1 MEAIP
6 RLRKPL
12 QARTQERVARALLT
26 AESLLLEKNPE
37 EVSIPDIAEASGV
50 PRASLYQF
58 YANKHQL
65 FAAIAEKHLGLVA
78 QEVKRG
84 GAGLVGFHWRQMS
97 YLLAQAASQY
107 YNRNPVAGILI
118 LGWPM
123 SRETYLAQEVTI
135 ENIGDELR
143 AIFATAHPS
152 VALPTSPDVGT
163 IITELA
169 FSLMKYG
176 YYRQGEITDDIIQQ
190 ATIAVVGYL
199 QQVLPPEIALSQ
211 PNEQQVAA
219 LQSLTI
225 ASTHTP
231 A

>member
-6 RLRKPL
+6 RLRKPA
-12 QARTQERVARALLT
+12 QARTQERVARALNT
-26 AESLLLEKNPE
+26 AEQLLLAGNPE

-65 FAAIAEKHLGLVA
+65 FAAIAEQHLSRVA
-78 QEVKRG
+78 EEVKHG
-84 GAGLVGFHWRQMS
+84 GSALKGFHWRQITF
-97 YLLAQAASQY
+97 LLVQAASQY

-143 AIFATAHPS
+143 VIYATASPPVTLT
-152 VALPTSPDVGT
+152 VAPDVGT

-176 YYRQGEITDDIIQQ
+176 YYRQGEISEEIIHQ
-190 ATIAVVGYL
+190 ASIAVVGYL
-199 QQVLPPEIALSQ
+199 QQVLPPDVGQSQ
-211 PNEQQVAA
+211 PSEQQVSA
-219 LQSLTI
+219 LQALI
-225 ASTHTP
+225 AASSRTP

>member
-6 RLRKPL
+6 RLRKPT
-12 QARTQERVARALLT
+12 QARTQERVARALQT
-26 AESLLLEKNPE
+26 AEQLLLTSNPE

-65 FAAIAEKHLGLVA
+65 FAAIAERHLSKVA
-78 QEVKRG
+78 QEVKFG
-84 GAGLVGFHWRQMS
+84 GAMLKGFHWRQITS
-97 YLLAQAASQY
+97 ILVAAASRY
-107 YNRNPVAGILI
+107 YNQNPVAGILI

-143 AIFATAHPS
+143 VIYGTAEPAVTLTAT
-152 VALPTSPDVGT
+152 PDVGT
-163 IITELA
+163 IVTELA

-176 YYRQGEITDDIIQQ
+176 YYRQGEITPDIMQQ
-190 ATIAVVGYL
+190 AATAVIGYL
-199 QQVLPPEIALSQ
+199 EQVLPSELAKSQ
-211 PNEQQVAA
+211 PTAQQLAA
-219 LQSLTI
+219 LQTLT
-225 ASTHTP
+225 A

>member
-1 MEAIP
+1 MEVTP

-12 QARTQERVARALLT
+12 QARTQERVSRALVT
-26 AESLLLEKNPE
+26 AEALLLEKNPE

-84 GAGLVGFHWRQMS
+84 GAALVGFHWRHITF
-97 YLLAQAASQY
+97 LLVQAASQY

-143 AIFATAHPS
+143 TIYAHAQPS
-152 VALPTSPDVGT
+152 VPLSTTPDVGT
-163 IITELA
+163 IMTELA

-176 YYRQGEITDDIIQQ
+176 YYRQGEISGDIIRQ
-190 ATIAVVGYL
+190 ASLAVVGYL
-199 QQVLPPEIALSQ
+199 EQMLPDALAKSQ
-211 PNEQQVAA
+211 PSEQQLAA
-219 LQSLTI
+219 LQSLI
-225 ASTHTP
+225 AASARTP

>member
-84 GAGLVGFHWRQMS
+84 GAALVGFHWRQMS

-107 YNRNPVAGILI
+107 YNQNPVAGILI
-118 LGWPM
+118 RKHW
-123 SRETYLAQEVTI
+123 R
-135 ENIGDELR
+135 
-143 AIFATAHPS
+143 
-152 VALPTSPDVGT
+152 
-163 IITELA
+163 
-169 FSLMKYG
+169 
-176 YYRQGEITDDIIQQ
+176 
-190 ATIAVVGYL
+190 
-199 QQVLPPEIALSQ
+199 
-211 PNEQQVAA
+211 
-219 LQSLTI
+219 
-225 ASTHTP
+225 
-231 A
+231 

>member
-84 GAGLVGFHWRQMS
+84 GAALVGFHWRQMS

-143 AIFATAHPS
+143 AIFATAHPP

>member
-1 MEAIP
+1 MEVIP
-6 RLRKPL
+6 RFRKPT
-12 QARTQERVARALLT
+12 QARTQERVARALQT
-26 AESLLLEKNPE
+26 AEQLLLTRNPE

-65 FAAIAEKHLGLVA
+65 FAAIAEQHLSKVA
-78 QEVKRG
+78 QEVKLG
-84 GAGLVGFHWRQMS
+84 GVRLKGFHWRQVS
-97 YLLAQAASQY
+97 RALVHAAARY
-107 YNRNPVAGILI
+107 YNQNPVAGILI

-143 AIFATAHPS
+143 AIYQTAEPA
-152 VALPTSPDVGT
+152 VTLTTSPDVGT

-176 YYRQGEITDDIIQQ
+176 YYRQGEITPEITQQ
-190 ATIAVVGYL
+190 ASVAVIGYL
-199 QQVLPPEIALSQ
+199 EQVLPEALAKSQ
-211 PNEQQVAA
+211 PSAQQVAA
-219 LQSLTI
+219 LQAPT
-225 ASTHTP
+225 A

>member
-6 RLRKPL
+6 RLRKPA
-12 QARTQERVARALLT
+12 QARTQERVARALQT
-26 AESLLLEKNPE
+26 AEQLLLNRNPE

-65 FAAIAEKHLGLVA
+65 FAAIAEQHLGKVA
-78 QEVKRG
+78 QEIKIG
-84 GAGLVGFHWRQMS
+84 GASLKGFHWRQITGI
-97 YLLAQAASQY
+97 LVQAASRY
-107 YNRNPVAGILI
+107 YNQNPVAGILI

-135 ENIGDELR
+135 ENIGVELCVIYD
-143 AIFATAHPS
+143 AAEPAVT
-152 VALPTSPDVGT
+152 LTTTPDVGT

-176 YYRQGEITDDIIQQ
+176 YYRQGEITPEIMQQ
-190 ATIAVVGYL
+190 ASTAVIGYL
-199 QQVLPPEIALSQ
+199 EQVLPPALATSQ
-211 PNEQQVAA
+211 PTAEQLAA
-219 LQSLTI
+219 LQALTT
-225 ASTHTP
+225 A
-231 A
+231 

>member
-6 RLRKPL
+6 KLRKPA

-26 AESLLLEKNPE
+26 AEQLLLERNPE

-65 FAAIAEKHLGLVA
+65 FAAIAEQHLSRVA
-78 QEVKRG
+78 DEVKRG
-84 GAGLVGFHWRQMS
+84 GAALKGFHWQQMTF
-97 YLLAQAASQY
+97 LLVQAASQY

-143 AIFATAHPS
+143 VIYATAQPAVTLS
-152 VALPTSPDVGT
+152 TTPDVGT

-176 YYRQGEITDDIIQQ
+176 YYRQGEITEDIIQQ
-190 ATIAVVGYL
+190 ASIAVVGYL
-199 QQVLPPEIALSQ
+199 QQILPPEVAQSQ
-211 PNEQQVAA
+211 PSEQQVSA
-219 LQSLTI
+219 LQALLA
-225 ASTHTP
+225 ASARTP

>member
-6 RLRKPL
+6 RLRKPA
-12 QARTQERVARALLT
+12 QARTQERVARALQT
-26 AESLLLEKNPE
+26 AEQLLLTGNPE

-65 FAAIAEKHLGLVA
+65 FAAIAERHLGKVA
-78 QEVKRG
+78 EEVKLG
-84 GAGLVGFHWRQMS
+84 GAALKGFHWRQITS
-97 YLLAQAASQY
+97 ILVQASSRY
-107 YNRNPVAGILI
+107 YNQNPVAGILI

-143 AIFATAHPS
+143 VIYGAAEPVVT
-152 VALPTSPDVGT
+152 LTTTPDVGT
-163 IITELA
+163 IVTELA
-169 FSLMKYG
+169 FSVMKYG
-176 YYRQGEITDDIIQQ
+176 YYRQGEITPEIMQQ
-190 ATIAVVGYL
+190 AAIAVVGYL
-199 QQVLPPEIALSQ
+199 EQVLPPELAKSQ
-211 PNEQQVAA
+211 PTAQQLAA
-219 LQSLTI
+219 LQALT
-225 ASTHTP
+225 A

>member
-6 RLRKPL
+6 RLRKPA
-12 QARTQERVARALLT
+12 QARTQERVARALQT
-26 AESLLLEKNPE
+26 AEQLLLTGNPE

-65 FAAIAEKHLGLVA
+65 FAAIAERHLSKVA
-78 QEVKRG
+78 QEVKLG
-84 GAGLVGFHWRQMS
+84 GAALKGFHWRQITS
-97 YLLAQAASQY
+97 ILVQASSRY
-107 YNRNPVAGILI
+107 YNQNPVAGILI

-143 AIFATAHPS
+143 VIYGAAEPVVT
-152 VALPTSPDVGT
+152 LTTTPDVGT
-163 IITELA
+163 IVTELA

-176 YYRQGEITDDIIQQ
+176 YYRQGEITPDIMQQ
-190 ATIAVVGYL
+190 AATAVIGYL
-199 QQVLPPEIALSQ
+199 EQVLPLELAKSQ
-211 PNEQQVAA
+211 PTAQQLAA
-219 LQSLTI
+219 LQALTT
-225 ASTHTP
+225 A
-231 A
+231 